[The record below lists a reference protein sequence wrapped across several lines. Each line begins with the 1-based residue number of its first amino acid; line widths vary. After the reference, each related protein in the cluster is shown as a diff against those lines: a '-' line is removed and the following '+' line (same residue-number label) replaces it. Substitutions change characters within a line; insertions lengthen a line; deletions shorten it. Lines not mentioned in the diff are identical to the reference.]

1 MNGDGYLLDTNAIVQ
16 LLKGNKELIAVLG
29 AADFIATSIVAEM
42 EYLSFSGL
50 SDSDVALYQAFRE
63 RIQVYDVPSA
73 DTAFTQLVV
82 KARKEHG
89 LKLPDAI
96 IAGTAIANSLT
107 LLTTDDHFKK
117 PKAPWQVRF
126 FAADPDIWPWM
137 QASESVIREGASA

>member
-1 MNGDGYLLDTNAIVQ
+1 MNGNGYLLDTNAIVQ

-29 AADFIATSIVAEM
+29 AADFIATSIVTEM

-50 SDSDVALYQAFRE
+50 TDADVALYQAFRG

-96 IAGTAIANSLT
+96 IAGTAIAKGLT
-107 LLTTDDHFKK
+107 VLTADDHFKK
-117 PKAPWQVRF
+117 PKASWRTRF
-126 FAADPDIWPWM
+126 FAVDAGI
-137 QASESVIREGASA
+137 

>member
-96 IAGTAIANSLT
+96 IAGTAMANGLT
-107 LLTTDDHFKK
+107 ILTADDHFKK
-117 PKAPWQVRF
+117 VKSPWKVNF
-126 FAADPDIWPWM
+126 FTVDAGI
-137 QASESVIREGASA
+137 

>member
-1 MNGDGYLLDTNAIVQ
+1 MNGNGYLLDTNAIVQ

-50 SDSDVALYQAFRE
+50 TDADVALYQAFRE

-73 DTAFTQLVV
+73 DTVFTQLVV

-96 IAGTAIANSLT
+96 IAGTAIAKGLIILT
-107 LLTTDDHFKK
+107 ADDHFKK
-117 PKAPWQVRF
+117 PKASWRTRF
-126 FAADPDIWPWM
+126 FAVDAGI
-137 QASESVIREGASA
+137 

>member
-1 MNGDGYLLDTNAIVQ
+1 MNGNGYLLDTNAIVQ

-50 SDSDVALYQAFRE
+50 TDADVALYQAFRG

-73 DTAFTQLVV
+73 DTVFTQLVV

-96 IAGTAIANSLT
+96 IAGTAIVKGLT
-107 LLTTDDHFKK
+107 VLTADDHFKK
-117 PKAPWQVRF
+117 PKASWRTRF
-126 FAADPDIWPWM
+126 FAVDAGI
-137 QASESVIREGASA
+137 

>member
-1 MNGDGYLLDTNAIVQ
+1 MNGNGYLLDTNAIVQ
-16 LLKGNKELIAVLG
+16 LLKGNKELIAVLS

-50 SDSDVALYQAFRE
+50 SDADVALYQAFRG

-73 DTAFTQLVV
+73 DTVFTQLVV

-96 IAGTAIANSLT
+96 IAGTAMANGLT
-107 LLTTDDHFKK
+107 ILTADDHFKK
-117 PKAPWQVRF
+117 VKSPWQVKF
-126 FAADPDIWPWM
+126 FTVDAGI
-137 QASESVIREGASA
+137 

>member
-1 MNGDGYLLDTNAIVQ
+1 MNGNGYLLDTNAIVQ

-29 AADFIATSIVAEM
+29 TADFIATSIVAEM

-50 SDSDVALYQAFRE
+50 TDADVALYQAFRG

-73 DTAFTQLVV
+73 DTVFTQLVV

-96 IAGTAIANSLT
+96 IAGTAIAKGLIILT
-107 LLTTDDHFKK
+107 ADDHFKK
-117 PKAPWQVRF
+117 PKASWRTRF
-126 FAADPDIWPWM
+126 FAVDAGI
-137 QASESVIREGASA
+137 

>member
-1 MNGDGYLLDTNAIVQ
+1 MNGNGYLLDTNAIVQ

-29 AADFIATSIVAEM
+29 TADFIATSIVSEM

-50 SDSDVALYQAFRE
+50 TDADVALYQAFRG

-96 IAGTAIANSLT
+96 IAGTAIAKGLIILT
-107 LLTTDDHFKK
+107 ADDHFKK
-117 PKAPWQVRF
+117 PKASWRTRF
-126 FAADPDIWPWM
+126 FAVDAGI
-137 QASESVIREGASA
+137 

>member
-1 MNGDGYLLDTNAIVQ
+1 MNGNGYLLDTNAIVQ

-50 SDSDVALYQAFRE
+50 TDADVALYQAFRE

-73 DTAFTQLVV
+73 DTVFTQLVV

-96 IAGTAIANSLT
+96 IAGTAIAKGLT
-107 LLTTDDHFKK
+107 VLTADDHFKK
-117 PKAPWQVRF
+117 PKASWRTRF
-126 FAADPDIWPWM
+126 FAVDAGI
-137 QASESVIREGASA
+137 

>member
-1 MNGDGYLLDTNAIVQ
+1 MNGNGYLLDTNAIVQ

-50 SDSDVALYQAFRE
+50 TDADVALYQAFRG

-96 IAGTAIANSLT
+96 IAGTAIAKGLIILT
-107 LLTTDDHFKK
+107 ADDHFKK
-117 PKAPWQVRF
+117 PKASWRTRF
-126 FAADPDIWPWM
+126 FAVDAGI
-137 QASESVIREGASA
+137 

>member
-1 MNGDGYLLDTNAIVQ
+1 MNGNGYLLDTNAIVQ

-50 SDSDVALYQAFRE
+50 TDADVALYQAFRE
-63 RIQVYDVPSA
+63 RIQVYDMPSA
-73 DTAFTQLVV
+73 DTVFTQLVV

-96 IAGTAIANSLT
+96 IAGTAIAKGLT
-107 LLTTDDHFKK
+107 VLTADDHFKK
-117 PKAPWQVRF
+117 PKASWRTRF
-126 FAADPDIWPWM
+126 FAVDAGI
-137 QASESVIREGASA
+137 

>member
-1 MNGDGYLLDTNAIVQ
+1 MSGKGYLLDTNAIVQ

-50 SDSDVALYQAFRE
+50 TDADVALYQAFRG

-96 IAGTAIANSLT
+96 IAGTAIAKGLIILT
-107 LLTTDDHFKK
+107 ADDHFKK
-117 PKAPWQVRF
+117 PKASWRTRF
-126 FAADPDIWPWM
+126 FAVDAGI
-137 QASESVIREGASA
+137 

>member
-1 MNGDGYLLDTNAIVQ
+1 MNGNGYLLDTNAIVQ

-29 AADFIATSIVAEM
+29 TADFIATSIVAEM

-50 SDSDVALYQAFRE
+50 TDADVALYQAFRG

-73 DTAFTQLVV
+73 DTVFTQLVV

-96 IAGTAIANSLT
+96 IAGTAIAKGLT
-107 LLTTDDHFKK
+107 VLTADDHFKK
-117 PKAPWQVRF
+117 PKASWRTRF
-126 FAADPDIWPWM
+126 FAVDAGI
-137 QASESVIREGASA
+137 

>member
-1 MNGDGYLLDTNAIVQ
+1 MNGNGYLLDTNAIVQ

-50 SDSDVALYQAFRE
+50 SDSDVALYQAFRG

-73 DTAFTQLVV
+73 DTVFTQLVV

-96 IAGTAIANSLT
+96 IAGTAIVKGLT
-107 LLTTDDHFKK
+107 VLTADDHFKK
-117 PKAPWQVRF
+117 PKASWRTRF
-126 FAADPDIWPWM
+126 FAVDAGI
-137 QASESVIREGASA
+137 

>member
-1 MNGDGYLLDTNAIVQ
+1 MNGNGYLLDTNAIVQ

-50 SDSDVALYQAFRE
+50 TDADVALYQAFRG

-73 DTAFTQLVV
+73 DTVFTQLVV

-96 IAGTAIANSLT
+96 IAGTAIAKGLT
-107 LLTTDDHFKK
+107 VLTADDHFKK
-117 PKAPWQVRF
+117 PKASWRTRF
-126 FAADPDIWPWM
+126 FAVDAGI
-137 QASESVIREGASA
+137 

>member
-1 MNGDGYLLDTNAIVQ
+1 MNGNGYLLDTNAIVQ

-50 SDSDVALYQAFRE
+50 TDADVALYQAFRG

-96 IAGTAIANSLT
+96 IAGTAIAKGLT
-107 LLTTDDHFKK
+107 VLTADDHFKK
-117 PKAPWQVRF
+117 PKASWRTRF
-126 FAADPDIWPWM
+126 FAVDAGI
-137 QASESVIREGASA
+137 

>member
-1 MNGDGYLLDTNAIVQ
+1 MNGNGYLLDTNAIVQ

-29 AADFIATSIVAEM
+29 AADFIATSIVTEM

-50 SDSDVALYQAFRE
+50 TDADVALYQAFRG

-96 IAGTAIANSLT
+96 IAGTAIAKGLIILT
-107 LLTTDDHFKK
+107 ADDHFKK
-117 PKAPWQVRF
+117 PKASWRTRF
-126 FAADPDIWPWM
+126 FAVDAGI
-137 QASESVIREGASA
+137 